1 MLKFVDKSKIKED
14 LKKLVQTKQC
24 AKYWTKFD
32 ITDKN
37 VKFYQKVNP
46 KFNWKVYQ
54 TPTPTL
60 CPDCRQ
66 QRRLAFWNPIKLYRR
81 KCELC
86 GKPIISIYLC
96 GIYLC
101 DKHYTLYCQNCW
113 RSNKG

>member
-1 MLKFVDKSKIKED
+1 MQE
-14 LKKLVQTKQC
+14 KLVQTKQC

-54 TPTPTL
+54 TPTSTL

-66 QRRLAFWNPIKLYRR
+66 QRRSAFWSPKKLYDR
-81 KCELC
+81 KC
-86 GKPIISIYLC
+86 
-96 GIYLC
+96 
-101 DKHYTLYCQNCW
+101 DKCWKNTKTTFSLNRPEIVYCQECYNQEIH
-113 RSNKG
+113 